1 MSWMSASASGSRKRP
16 GYESVQMQVRA
27 YAREAGLEAGDRLP
41 PERQLAREL
50 GVSRNSL
57 REALMVLRVAGTV
70 DIQHGN
76 GAYLVRSVDDVV
88 PPIAAELCASDPQL
102 PAVGEVRNGLEALA
116 AQLAAA
122 RRDDGDLEAM
132 VASIRQMQEEISAR
146 GSGTE
151 GDRRFHAAI
160 LAAARNPVLADLLGS
175 ISEGAAKIATASLHR
190 EGQPPR
196 SLAAHRMIFEAIV
209 AREPELSRRLMHEH
223 LELTGVIS
231 SEAPAPSR

>member
-1 MSWMSASASGSRKRP
+1 MSASASDSRAVP

-27 YAREAGLEAGDRLP
+27 YAREAGLGAGDRLP

-57 REALMVLRVAGTV
+57 REALMVLRVEGLV

-88 PPIAAELCASDPQL
+88 PPIGAELRISNPRL

-116 AQLAAA
+116 AQLAAT
-122 RRDDGDLEAM
+122 RRDDRDLEAM
-132 VASIRQMQEEISAR
+132 VVSIRQMQDEISG
-146 GSGTE
+146 GSSGID
-151 GDRRFHAAI
+151 GDRRFHEAI
-160 LAAARNPVLADLLGS
+160 LDAARNPVLADLLGS
-175 ISEGAAKIATASLHR
+175 IRQGSMKIATASLKR
-190 EGQPPR
+190 TGQPTR
-196 SLAAHRMIFEAIV
+196 SLAAHRLIFESIV

-223 LELTGVIS
+223 LELTGLIS
-231 SEAPAPSR
+231 PEPSGPRPA